1 MEWQTDQQRRG
12 NPSPR
17 FYPKQQIKKSFVN
30 YPKASSIF
38 KASKTFLNK
47 TPQYN
52 YYVVKSSDQPT
63 KDQRKPLGS
72 YNAYAAAKPQKASG
86 NEHIAEVDKYFET
99 INYFV
104 PKLSTFKRVNQNGAT
119 SSYSGSDKESQI
131 TELSG
136 FKIVQNGIT
145 IHDETFDGKIPDR
158 VFKETII
165 IFSHEDKFKPHTE
178 SVLTIGPRSKEISLP
193 TFIEAQE

>member
-1 MEWQTDQQRRG
+1 
-12 NPSPR
+12 
-17 FYPKQQIKKSFVN
+17 
-30 YPKASSIF
+30 
-38 KASKTFLNK
+38 
-47 TPQYN
+47 
-52 YYVVKSSDQPT
+52 VKSSDQLA
-63 KDQRKPLGS
+63 KDQKKPLGS
-72 YNAYAAAKPQKASG
+72 YNAYAAAKPQRAGG

-99 INYFV
+99 LNYFV

-119 SSYSGSDKESQI
+119 ASYSGSDKELQI

-145 IHDETFDGKIPDR
+145 IHDETFDGKFVNNAPS
-158 VFKETII
+158 ENII